1 MPRGGGG
8 SRSRASPTQHAEKLA
23 EKEGGTSLMNINLM
37 DVVELA
43 STGSLDSTSLL
54 SHGSAEKPAVDFMDK
69 YRLPGRRGGPA
80 PRLAARTAA
89 DLAALF
95 FEARGRALQ
104 KSEDQR
110 RERARRRAE
119 LAALQQAALSVPE
132 VEDDDAGDAASSSS
146 LEEVAEDP
154 RSSARPAGG
163 KKSTLRGS
171 KARRSRRPSAHPG
184 GADAARPSAA
194 AADVE
199 ADAKKA
205 HEKSRKKDRQ
215 KKQKTWGKAAATLA
229 EKVGVA
235 NIADHM
241 EETEDGEFVL
251 TDGMRARVAGLF
263 DEMGGHAEE
272 IGLAEFRMALIG
284 LGLVLSE
291 AESLDMFQAADTDE
305 GGTLDVEEF
314 TDVVAGVLTPFMEM
328 KRMERSRSRPHSAG
342 SKRSNRSRGSAG
354 SQGKGLD
361 GTEPPPPVED
371 DGGILREVLDRDA
384 KVDAFRLNAARAFRA
399 ETARAADLLGRLR
412 SRKRQETPGDM
423 AHLAPAPAATNLRSS
438 RVPRRAQPV
447 KREPRRPPWYDYEK
461 LRRVLR
467 PNSSSPACPT
477 TSETWAEADLERDQ
491 LLIQR
496 ELVARLAP
504 ATPRGW
510 DRASK
515 PRRDPDERPATTM
528 SGYTQ
533 PARPRKD
540 ESPWAA
546 PFAGMHTLQ
555 NAAAGIVGERFRRR
569 RRRRPAASSRPPRS
583 RTASGACSRARAARR
598 RGGARGVSPRSVENH
613 LAGTYAPDLRGMN
626 ARELR
631 LMRKCVAFEEDVGV
645 EAALRDGPARRVPRR
660 LTGLALAPVLRAAL
674 RAKAAARRAE
684 AADAD
689 DYAQFAGPRPSP
701 EDADAARRDD
711 AEEADEADDETVEL
725 VVKRMTRHHE
735 KAQGKG
741 QPLRAEHFYELVRRA
756 RDVFAVQPIK
766 ARLERGLCVPLDKPS
781 PLCWANF
788 NAPGARLVE
797 NPIPPELWRSAQ
809 SAPPGK
815 RKKKPKAAA
824 KEGAG
829 EAAVAKG
836 RGRASTGDANA
847 DTALRIRNEDI
858 QYNQD
863 SFEAIALRMESEQT
877 DEGGA
882 EAPTVY

>member
-23 EKEGGTSLMNINLM
+23 EKEGGASLMNINLM

-80 PRLAARTAA
+80 PRLDARTAA

-95 FEARGRALQ
+95 FEARGKALQ

-110 RERARRRAE
+110 RERERRKAE

-146 LEEVAEDP
+146 LEEVAEDH

-171 KARRSRRPSAHPG
+171 KARKSRRPSAHPG
-184 GADAARPSAA
+184 GADAARPSAS

-251 TDGMRARVAGLF
+251 TDGMRARVADLF
-263 DEMGGHAEE
+263 SEMGGGGEE

-354 SQGKGLD
+354 SQGRGLD

-384 KVDAFRLNAARAFRA
+384 KVDAFRLGAARAFRA
-399 ETARAADLLGRLR
+399 ETARAADLLPSVAPLQFRNSR
-412 SRKRQETPGDM
+412 S
-423 AHLAPAPAATNLRSS
+423 LS
-438 RVPRRAQPV
+438 
-447 KREPRRPPWYDYEK
+447 
-461 LRRVLR
+461 
-467 PNSSSPACPT
+467 
-477 TSETWAEADLERDQ
+477 TS
-491 LLIQR
+491 
-496 ELVARLAP
+496 
-504 ATPRGW
+504 
-510 DRASK
+510 
-515 PRRDPDERPATTM
+515 
-528 SGYTQ
+528 
-533 PARPRKD
+533 
-540 ESPWAA
+540 
-546 PFAGMHTLQ
+546 
-555 NAAAGIVGERFRRR
+555 
-569 RRRRPAASSRPPRS
+569 
-583 RTASGACSRARAARR
+583 
-598 RGGARGVSPRSVENH
+598 
-613 LAGTYAPDLRGMN
+613 
-626 ARELR
+626 
-631 LMRKCVAFEEDVGV
+631 
-645 EAALRDGPARRVPRR
+645 
-660 LTGLALAPVLRAAL
+660 
-674 RAKAAARRAE
+674 
-684 AADAD
+684 
-689 DYAQFAGPRPSP
+689 
-701 EDADAARRDD
+701 
-711 AEEADEADDETVEL
+711 
-725 VVKRMTRHHE
+725 
-735 KAQGKG
+735 
-741 QPLRAEHFYELVRRA
+741 
-756 RDVFAVQPIK
+756 
-766 ARLERGLCVPLDKPS
+766 
-781 PLCWANF
+781 
-788 NAPGARLVE
+788 
-797 NPIPPELWRSAQ
+797 
-809 SAPPGK
+809 
-815 RKKKPKAAA
+815 
-824 KEGAG
+824 
-829 EAAVAKG
+829 
-836 RGRASTGDANA
+836 
-847 DTALRIRNEDI
+847 
-858 QYNQD
+858 
-863 SFEAIALRMESEQT
+863 
-877 DEGGA
+877 
-882 EAPTVY
+882 